1 MRRRTLLT
9 LTPLAALVLAA
20 GCGGSG
26 NVPSNAVA
34 VVEKCNTPVTK
45 NDYNQVLNQ
54 ARVNY
59 TRNKQAFPA
68 AGTQEYR
75 QIQNQVVSYLVL
87 RDAYICEA
95 DKLDV
100 GPSSSAV
107 DKRVSQLITQY
118 YKGDKKKYQDALKAQ
133 GVSEEQL
140 RQEVSM
146 QLSQQNIFNKVT
158 ANADTKVTD
167 KEIADYYAKNKS
179 SYETPSTRTVR
190 HILVALTKAGK
201 PADTQAG
208 DKVDYA
214 RSKVLADQIEQK
226 LRAGAGFAAL
236 AKKYSQDP
244 GSKKTGG
251 KLSDLA
257 QGQTVPPFDKTAFS
271 IKTGAISQPVKTQFG
286 WHVIQALTAVKPA
299 KKTPLASVKTQIKQI
314 VAQSK
319 KTEIGQKWAEDFR
332 KNLNKSSAV
341 KYQAGFQ
348 PPPTTTSTTAT
359 G

>member
-1 MRRRTLLT
+1 MKRRILLT
-9 LTPLAALVLAA
+9 LTPLAALALAA

-54 ARVNY
+54 ARVSY
-59 TRNKQAFPA
+59 QHNKQAFPA

-75 QIQNQVVSYLVL
+75 QVQNQVVSYLVL

-95 DKLDV
+95 NKMGV
-100 GPSSSAV
+100 GPSSDAV

-118 YKGDKKKYQDALKAQ
+118 YKGDKTKYQAALKQQ

-140 RQEVSM
+140 RQEVAM
-146 QLSQQNIFNKVT
+146 QLSQQDIFNKVT
-158 ANADTKVTD
+158 ASASTKVTA
-167 KEIADYYAKNKS
+167 KEIQDYYNKNKS
-179 SYETPSTRTVR
+179 SYQTPATRTVR
-190 HILVALTKAGK
+190 HILVALTKSGK

-214 RSKVLADQIEQK
+214 RSKVLADQLEQK
-226 LRAGAGFAAL
+226 LRTGASFAAL
-236 AKKYSQDP
+236 AAKYSQDP

-257 QGQTVPPFDKTAFS
+257 QGQTVPPFDKIAFS
-271 IKTGAISQPVKTQFG
+271 IGTGDISQPVKTQFG
-286 WHVIQALTAVKPA
+286 WHIIQALTAVKPS
-299 KKTPLASVKTQIKQI
+299 KKTPLSSVQTQIKQI

-319 KTEIGQKWAEDFR
+319 KTEIGQKWAQDFR
-332 KNLNKSSAV
+332 TNLAKASAV

-348 PPPTTTSTTAT
+348 PPATTTSTTTT

>member
-1 MRRRTLLT
+1 MKRRTLLT
-9 LTPLAALVLAA
+9 LTPLAALALAA

-59 TRNKQAFPA
+59 QHNKQAFPA

-87 RDAYICEA
+87 RDAYVCEA
-95 DKLDV
+95 DKLGV
-100 GPSSSAV
+100 APSSDAV
-107 DKRVSQLITQY
+107 DKRVSQLVTQY
-118 YKGDKKKYQDALKAQ
+118 YKGDKKKYQVALKAQ

-140 RQEVSM
+140 RQEVAM
-146 QLSQQNIFNKVT
+146 QLAQQNIFNKVT
-158 ANADTKVTD
+158 ASADTKVTD
-167 KEIADYYAKNKS
+167 KEIADYYTKNKS
-179 SYETPSTRTVR
+179 SYETPATRTVR
-190 HILVALTKAGK
+190 HILVALTKSGK
-201 PADTQAG
+201 PANTQAG

-214 RSKVLADQIEQK
+214 RSKALANQIEQK
-226 LRAGAGFAAL
+226 LRAGASFAAL
-236 AKKYSQDP
+236 AAKYSQDP

-257 QGQTVPPFDKTAFS
+257 QGQTVPPFDKVAFS
-271 IKTGAISQPVKTQFG
+271 IKTGLISQPVKTQFG
-286 WHVIQALTAVKPA
+286 WHIIEALTAVKPK

-319 KTEIGQKWAEDFR
+319 KTELGQKWAEDFR

>member
-1 MRRRTLLT
+1 MKRRILLT
-9 LTPLAALVLAA
+9 LTPLAALALAA

-59 TRNKQAFPA
+59 THNKQAFPA

-95 DKLDV
+95 DKMGV

-107 DKRVSQLITQY
+107 DKRVNQLITQY
-118 YKGDKKKYQDALKAQ
+118 YKGDKTKYQAALKAQ

-140 RQEVSM
+140 RQEVAM
-146 QLSQQNIFNKVT
+146 QLSQQDIFNKVT
-158 ANADTKVTD
+158 ADASTKVTD
-167 KEIADYYAKNKS
+167 KEISDYYTKNKS
-179 SYETPSTRTVR
+179 SYETPATRTVR
-190 HILVALTKAGK
+190 HILVALTKSGK

-214 RSKVLADQIEQK
+214 RSKVLADQLEQK
-226 LRAGAGFAAL
+226 LRTGASFAAL
-236 AKKYSQDP
+236 AAKYSQDP

-257 QGQTVPPFDKTAFS
+257 QGQTVPPFDKVAFS
-271 IKTGAISQPVKTQFG
+271 IKTGDVSQPVKTQFG
-286 WHVIQALTAVKPA
+286 WHIIQALSAVKPQ
-299 KKTPLASVKTQIKQI
+299 KKTPLASVKAQIKQI

-319 KTEIGQKWAEDFR
+319 KTEVGQKWAEDFR
-332 KNLNKSSAV
+332 KNLAKASAV

-348 PPPTTTSTTAT
+348 PPATTTSTTAT

>member
-1 MRRRTLLT
+1 MKRRILLT
-9 LTPLAALVLAA
+9 LTPLAALALAA

-26 NVPSNAVA
+26 TVPSNAVA

-54 ARVNY
+54 ARVSY
-59 TRNKQAFPA
+59 TPNKQAFPA

-95 DKLDV
+95 DKMGV
-100 GPSSSAV
+100 GPSSDAI

-118 YKGDKKKYQDALKAQ
+118 YKGDKTKYQAALKQQ

-140 RQEVSM
+140 RQEVAM
-146 QLSQQNIFNKVT
+146 QLSQQDIFNKVT
-158 ANADTKVTD
+158 ASASNKVTD
-167 KEIADYYAKNKS
+167 KEIQDYYTKNKS
-179 SYETPSTRTVR
+179 SYETPATRTVR
-190 HILVALTKAGK
+190 HILVALTKSGK

-214 RSKVLADQIEQK
+214 RSKVLADQLEQK
-226 LRAGAGFAAL
+226 LRSGASFAAL
-236 AKKYSQDP
+236 AAKYSQDP

-271 IKTGAISQPVKTQFG
+271 IKTGDVSQPVKTQFG
-286 WHVIQALTAVKPA
+286 WHIIQALTAVKPQ
-299 KKTPLASVKTQIKQI
+299 KKTPLTSVKAQIKQI

-319 KTEIGQKWAEDFR
+319 KTEVGQKWAQEFR
-332 KNLNKSSAV
+332 LNLAKASAV

-348 PPPTTTSTTAT
+348 PPATTTSTTAT

>member
-1 MRRRTLLT
+1 MKRRTLLT
-9 LTPLAALVLAA
+9 LTPLAALALAA

-45 NDYNQVLNQ
+45 NDYNQVLSQ

-59 TRNKQAFPA
+59 QRNKQAFPA
-68 AGTQEYR
+68 PGTQEYK

-95 DKLDV
+95 NKMGV
-100 GPSSSAV
+100 GPSSDAV

-118 YKGDKKKYQDALKAQ
+118 YKGDKSKYQAALKQQ

-140 RQEVSM
+140 RQEVAM

-158 ANADTKVTD
+158 ASADQKVTD
-167 KEIADYYAKNKS
+167 QEIAAYYKKNAAT
-179 SYETPSTRTVR
+179 YVTPATRTVR
-190 HILVALTKAGK
+190 HILVALTKSGK
-201 PADTQAG
+201 PANTQAG

-214 RSKVLADQIEQK
+214 RSKVLADQLERK
-226 LRAGAGFAAL
+226 LRAGASFAAL
-236 AKKYSQDP
+236 ALKYSQDP

-251 KLSDLA
+251 KLADLS
-257 QGQTVPPFDKTAFS
+257 QGRTVPPFDKVAFS
-271 IKTGAISQPVKTQFG
+271 LKTGAISPPVKTQFG
-286 WHVIQALTAVKPA
+286 WHIIQALTPVTP
-299 KKTPLASVKTQIKQI
+299 KKTTPLASVKAQIKQY

-319 KTEIGQKWAEDFR
+319 KTQIGQKWAEDFR
-332 KNLNKSSAV
+332 ANLAKASAV

-348 PPPTTTSTTAT
+348 PPPSTTSTTTT

>member
-1 MRRRTLLT
+1 MKRRTLLI
-9 LTPLAALVLAA
+9 LTPLALLAFAA

-59 TRNKQAFPA
+59 QKNKQAFPA

-95 DKLDV
+95 DKMGV
-100 GPSSSAV
+100 GASSDAV
-107 DKRVSQLITQY
+107 DKRVNQLITQY

-140 RQEVSM
+140 RQEVAM
-146 QLSQQNIFNKVT
+146 QLSQQNIFNDVT
-158 ANADTKVTD
+158 KNASTAVSD
-167 KEIADYYAKNKS
+167 KEIQDYYNKNKS
-179 SYETPSTRTVR
+179 SYETPATRTVR

-226 LRAGAGFAAL
+226 LKSGQSFAAL
-236 AKKYSQDP
+236 AQKYSQDP

-257 QGQTVPPFDKTAFS
+257 QGQTVPPFDKVAFS
-271 IKTGAISQPVKTQFG
+271 IKTGDISQPIKTQFG
-286 WHVIQALTAVKPA
+286 WHIIQALTPVKA
-299 KKTPLASVKTQIKQI
+299 KKKTPLASVKAQIKQI

-319 KTEIGQKWAEDFR
+319 KTEIGQKWAQDFR
-332 KNLNKSSAV
+332 SNLNKSSAV

-348 PPPTTTSTTAT
+348 PPPTTTSTTST

>member
-1 MRRRTLLT
+1 MKRRTLLT
-9 LTPLAALVLAA
+9 LTPLAALALAA

-59 TRNKQAFPA
+59 QHNKQAFPA

-87 RDAYICEA
+87 RAAYICEA
-95 DKLDV
+95 DKMGV
-100 GPSSSAV
+100 GPSSGAL

-118 YKGDKKKYQDALKAQ
+118 YKGDKTKYQAALKQQ

-140 RQEVSM
+140 RQEVAM
-146 QLSQQNIFNKVT
+146 QLAQQNIFNKVT
-158 ANADTKVTD
+158 ASASTQVSA
-167 KEIADYYAKNKS
+167 KEISDYYNKNKS
-179 SYETPSTRTVR
+179 SYQTPATRTVR
-190 HILVALTKAGK
+190 HILVALTKSGK

-214 RSKVLADQIEQK
+214 RSKVLADQLEQK
-226 LRAGAGFAAL
+226 LRTGASFAAL
-236 AKKYSQDP
+236 AAKYSQDP

-257 QGQTVPPFDKTAFS
+257 QGQTVPPFDKVAFS
-271 IKTGAISQPVKTQFG
+271 IKTGDVSQPVKTQFG
-286 WHVIQALTAVKPA
+286 WHIIQALTAVKPS
-299 KKTPLASVKTQIKQI
+299 KKTPLSSVQTQIKQI

-319 KTEIGQKWAEDFR
+319 KTEIGQKWSQDFR
-332 KNLNKSSAV
+332 ANLAKASAV

-348 PPPTTTSTTAT
+348 PPPTTTSTTTT